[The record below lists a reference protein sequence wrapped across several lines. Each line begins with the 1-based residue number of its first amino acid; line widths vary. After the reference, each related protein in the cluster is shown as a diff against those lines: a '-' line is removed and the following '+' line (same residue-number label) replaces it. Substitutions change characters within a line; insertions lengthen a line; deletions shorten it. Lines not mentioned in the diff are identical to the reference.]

1 MRRRDLRCRP
11 DGKRT
16 SFLPQRRDG
25 VGERRRRGT
34 PRDGLM
40 VTPPEGRAGHTVG
53 LYKLHELLGSGAM
66 GVVYRGEHVYLG
78 KEVAIKVLRAGSAR
92 RGQAIKW
99 FLREARAAS
108 RISHPGIVEVT
119 DFGKSA
125 DGTVF
130 LVMELVRGE
139 PLDFVLERERRLHP
153 LRAMSLA
160 LQIADAIAAAHR
172 QGIIHRDLKPAN
184 VMVTMRAERSRPAR
198 HPFESIKLLD
208 FGVAKMYD
216 PATGGWPADGQTIV
230 GTAEYIA
237 PEVVQGMAVDART
250 DIYSLGVILYE
261 MLAGS
266 VPFRG
271 ASAVDTM
278 LKTAADPVP
287 PLRSRVPDVE
297 LTPELDA
304 LLIRAL
310 AKRPGD
316 RHASVEE
323 FAEHLRL
330 CRSRQ
335 ESDAPD
341 SVTKHSQPP
350 LLGIRPAAS

>member
-1 MRRRDLRCRP
+1 MTR
-11 DGKRT
+11 
-16 SFLPQRRDG
+16 G
-25 VGERRRRGT
+25 VR
-34 PRDGLM
+34 
-40 VTPPEGRAGHTVG
+40 TVG
-53 LYKLHELLGSGAM
+53 LYKLHEVLGSGAM

-92 RGQAIKW
+92 RAQAIRW

-119 DFGKSA
+119 DFGKSG

-139 PLDFVLERERRLHP
+139 PLDALIERERRLGSA
-153 LRAMSLA
+153 RAMNLA

-184 VMVTMRAERSRPAR
+184 VMVRTRSERSGHGRQPWGVTI
-198 HPFESIKLLD
+198 FDSIKLLD

-216 PATGGWPADGQTIV
+216 PATGGWLADRETIV

-261 MLAGS
+261 MLSGS

-271 ASAVDTM
+271 VSAVDTM

-287 PLRSRVPDVE
+287 PLRSRVSDLEV
-297 LTPELDA
+297 TPELDA
-304 LLIRAL
+304 LLLQTL
-310 AKRPGD
+310 AKRPED

-323 FAEHLRL
+323 FTEHLRR
-330 CRSRQ
+330 CRSGPQAR
-335 ESDAPD
+335 AA
-341 SVTKHSQPP
+341 HPP
-350 LLGIRPAAS
+350 RAWDEGSASAVSAAAAGAS

>member
-1 MRRRDLRCRP
+1 M
-11 DGKRT
+11 
-16 SFLPQRRDG
+16 G
-25 VGERRRRGT
+25 VS
-34 PRDGLM
+34 
-40 VTPPEGRAGHTVG
+40 PEARAGRTVG
-53 LYKLHELLGSGAM
+53 LYKLHEVLGSGAM
-66 GVVYRGEHVYLG
+66 GIVYRGEHVYLG
-78 KEVAIKVLRAGSAR
+78 KEVAIKVLRAGSPR
-92 RGQAIKW
+92 RAQAIKW

-119 DFGKSA
+119 DFGKSG

-139 PLDFVLERERRLHP
+139 PLDFMIERQGRLAP
-153 LRAMSLA
+153 ARAMNLA
-160 LQIADAIAAAHR
+160 LQIADAIAAAHQ

-184 VMVTMRAERSRPAR
+184 VMVTTRAETSPQARRPSGGAI
-198 HPFESIKLLD
+198 FDSIKLLD

-216 PATGGWPADGQTIV
+216 PATGGWLTDRETIV

-261 MLAGS
+261 MLTGS

-271 ASAVDTM
+271 VSAVDTM

-287 PLRSRVPDVE
+287 PLRSRVSE
-297 LTPELDA
+297 LEATPELDA

-310 AKRPGD
+310 AKRPED

-323 FAEHLRL
+323 FTDHLRL

-335 ESDAPD
+335 NREHRQGAQPSPEQNEK
-341 SVTKHSQPP
+341 SVSVI
-350 LLGIRPAAS
+350 GAAATGAS

>member
-1 MRRRDLRCRP
+1 M
-11 DGKRT
+11 T
-16 SFLPQRRDG
+16 VS
-25 VGERRRRGT
+25 
-34 PRDGLM
+34 
-40 VTPPEGRAGHTVG
+40 PEARAGHTVG
-53 LYKLHELLGSGAM
+53 LYKLHEILGSGAM

-78 KEVAIKVLRAGSAR
+78 KEVAIKVLRVGSAR
-92 RGQAIKW
+92 RAQAIKW

-139 PLDFVLERERRLHP
+139 PLDFMLARERRLEP
-153 LRAMSLA
+153 ARAINLA

-172 QGIIHRDLKPAN
+172 QGIVHRDLKPAN
-184 VMVTMRAERSRPAR
+184 VMVRTRAERSQPAR
-198 HPFESIKLLD
+198 RPSGVETFESIKLLD
-208 FGVAKMYD
+208 FGVAKMCD
-216 PATGGWPADGQTIV
+216 PATGGWLAERTIT

-237 PEVVQGMAVDART
+237 PEIVHGMAIDPRT

-261 MLAGS
+261 MLTGS

-271 ASAVDTM
+271 VSAVDTM
-278 LKTAADPVP
+278 LMSAADAVP
-287 PLRSRVPDVE
+287 PLRSRSSDLEV
-297 LTPELDA
+297 TRKLDA
-304 LLIRAL
+304 LLSRAL
-310 AKRPGD
+310 AKRPAE

-323 FAEHLRL
+323 FMEHLRS

-335 ESDAPD
+335 GADAGHP
-341 SVTKHSQPP
+341 SSEPTKRSAVIAAAAGASQ
-350 LLGIRPAAS
+350 RPEKTSELERLQ

>member
-1 MRRRDLRCRP
+1 
-11 DGKRT
+11 
-16 SFLPQRRDG
+16 
-25 VGERRRRGT
+25 
-34 PRDGLM
+34 
-40 VTPPEGRAGHTVG
+40 
-53 LYKLHELLGSGAM
+53 M

-92 RGQAIKW
+92 RAQAIKW

-119 DFGKSA
+119 DFGKSG

-139 PLDFVLERERRLHP
+139 PLDFMIERERRLRP
-153 LRAMSLA
+153 ARAMNLA
-160 LQIADAIAAAHR
+160 LQIADAIAAAHQ

-184 VMVTMRAERSRPAR
+184 VMVRTRAESASARPPAIGR
-198 HPFESIKLLD
+198 DAIFDSIKLLD

-216 PATGGWPADGQTIV
+216 PATGGWLADRETIV

-261 MLAGS
+261 MLSGS

-271 ASAVDTM
+271 VSAVDTM

-287 PLRSRVPDVE
+287 PLRSRVPDLEV
-297 LTPELDA
+297 TPELDA
-304 LLIRAL
+304 LLLRAL
-310 AKRPGD
+310 AKRPED
-316 RHASVEE
+316 RHASVAE
-323 FAEHLRL
+323 FTDHLRR
-330 CRSRQ
+330 CRVSARGRDAAHPSRGWDERSRVSRQ
-335 ESDAPD
+335 RRPGRRLLAPGENL
-341 SVTKHSQPP
+341 PA
-350 LLGIRPAAS
+350 RAASAGPHTP